1 LFNKHLHSQFGNK
14 MYVLKTQNS
23 ANLKNIL
30 EEMVPNI
37 NLLITFVRRRY
48 AVVFLRSFFAIS
60 DDACV
65 VFMCLLTTT
74 FSSRSVRS
82 PVKDVVSS

>member
-1 LFNKHLHSQFGNK
+1 

-48 AVVFLRSFFAIS
+48 AVVFLRSLPSQTMLERLNAY
-60 DDACV
+60 
-65 VFMCLLTTT
+65 LLRY
-74 FSSRSVRS
+74 FLAAQYAHQ
-82 PVKDVVSS
+82 